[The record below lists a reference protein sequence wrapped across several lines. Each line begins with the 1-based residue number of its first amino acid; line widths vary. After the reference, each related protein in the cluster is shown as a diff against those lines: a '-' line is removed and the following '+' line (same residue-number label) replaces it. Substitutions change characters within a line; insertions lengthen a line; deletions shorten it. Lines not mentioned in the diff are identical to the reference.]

1 MAAAVDMARAALGPV
16 GVCLPVSFTGTP
28 HVDLQREAARRLE
41 HAGYQAVWTNEVI
54 GKDAFVQLGVLAA
67 ATERMVF
74 GTYVANIWA
83 RPAQTMHAAAAQ
95 LAQAYPGRVVAGLG
109 VGYPE
114 QAASTGREFGAP
126 LVTMRDYVTGMDSPT
141 WPPAPDE
148 LYPRLIAANGPKML
162 ALAGEIADG
171 AMPAGL
177 PAKFT
182 AQAREVLG
190 PDKLL
195 VVGLSIIPDADP
207 DRAKAAARESV
218 SGRLGAPSYA
228 ARMAELGYT
237 AREIA
242 DVDDRLVDALVAHG
256 DAATIA
262 AKVREHLHAGAD
274 HVTLLLPIGGEFAT
288 GIHQLEQLAPAL
300 ALRRVGVDAGG

>member
-1 MAAAVDMARAALGPV
+1 MAAAVDAAREALGPV
-16 GVCLPVSFTGTP
+16 GVCLPVSFTSAP
-28 HVDLQREAARRLE
+28 HADLQREAVQRLE
-41 HAGYQAVWTNEVI
+41 HAGYQSVWTNEVI
-54 GKDAFVQLGVLAA
+54 GKDAFVQLGVLLA
-67 ATERMVF
+67 ATERLVF

-95 LAQAYPGRVVAGLG
+95 LAQAYPGRFVAGLG
-109 VGYPE
+109 VGYHE

-126 LVTMRDYVTGMDSPT
+126 LVTMRDYLDRMDSPT
-141 WPPAPDE
+141 WPPAPDGVY
-148 LYPRLIAANGPKML
+148 LRVIAANGPKML

-195 VVGLSIIPDADP
+195 VVGLSIIPDADA
-207 DRAKAAARESV
+207 DRAKAAARERV
-218 SGRLGAPSYA
+218 SGTLGAPSYA
-228 ARMAELGYT
+228 ARIAALGYS

-242 DVDDRLVDALVAHG
+242 EVDDRLVDAIVAHG
-256 DAATIA
+256 DSAAIA
-262 AKVREHLHAGAD
+262 VKVHEHLAAGAD
-274 HVTLLLPIGGEFAT
+274 HVTLLLPIGGEFAC
-288 GIHQLEQLAPAL
+288 GIDQLEQLAPAL
-300 ALRRVGVDAGG
+300 AHVGLA